1 MAVIGKNVIEN
12 LTTAMYENAYTVYRE
27 YIQNSADSIDK
38 AIAEGIIGEN
48 DAIID
53 INIEYSKRRI
63 TINDNAKG
71 IPAEKF
77 VKVLTDIADSQK
89 DRTKDKGF
97 RGIGRLAGVGYCNT
111 LIFKSSYKGEEI
123 ESVIEWDGKKL
134 RDVLADS
141 TQHPSASDFVDDI
154 TNAYQ
159 NKANADEHY
168 FEVIM
173 EGVVPESDDLLDKA
187 AVIEYLKSVAPIPF
201 ANVFIY
207 KSKIN
212 EFCRNKGLKI
222 DEYTIQ
228 VNGNQLFKPYK
239 TKIYDGTPDSKKV
252 VDEIKDIEFR
262 EFFAPDGRRLAW
274 MWFGISKFEKQI
286 KPMNKMRGIRLRKE
300 NIQIGDENTLGASP
314 KFFKES
320 RGNSYFIGEVY
331 AVDSE
336 LIPNARRD
344 YFKTNATTKEFEKAV
359 RSVLCDELYKTYNY
373 ANQVKKAFQSQ
384 TDYEKKVAEY
394 DKKVSEAG
402 FVDEKDK
409 EKAKKDLET
418 AKEKAEKS
426 VHTIELREQDAAK
439 STTLNRVFNEIKE
452 SYRPENSKILS
463 TVEQIKSER
472 KNSKKEEKK
481 YLTQN
486 LSKYNKREQKLIS
499 KIYAILQAILPK
511 DMAEMVVTKIQEE
524 LSK

>member
-1 MAVIGKNVIEN
+1 MAEIGKNVIEN

-38 AIAEGIIGEN
+38 AIAEGLISEN
-48 DAIID
+48 DAFID
-53 INIEYSKRRI
+53 INIEYNKRRI

-97 RGIGRLAGVGYCNT
+97 RGIGRLAGVGYCDT

-159 NKANADEHY
+159 NKANEDDHY

-173 EGVVPESDDLLDKA
+173 EGIIPESDNLLDKA
-187 AVIEYLKSVAPIPF
+187 AVIEYLESVAPIPF

-212 EFCRNKGLKI
+212 EFCRNNGLKI

-228 VNGNQLFKPYK
+228 VNGNPLFKPYK

-252 VDEIKDIEFR
+252 VDEIKDVEFR
-262 EFFAPDGRRLAW
+262 EFFASDGRRLAW

-300 NIQIGDENTLGASP
+300 NIQIGDESTLGASP
-314 KFFKES
+314 KFFKEP
-320 RGNSYFIGEVY
+320 RGNCYFIGEVY

-344 YFKTNATTKEFEKAV
+344 YFNTNATTKEFETAIRK
-359 RSVLCDELYKTYNY
+359 VLYNELHKTYYY
-373 ANQVKKAFQSQ
+373 ANQVKIAFQSQ

-394 DKKVSEAG
+394 DKKIHEAG
-402 FVDEKDK
+402 FVDERDK
-409 EKAKKDLET
+409 EKAKKDLEA
-418 AKEKAEKS
+418 AKEKAEKG
-426 VHTIELREQDAAK
+426 VRTIELREQDAAE
-439 STTLNRVFNEIKE
+439 SATLNRVFNEIKE
-452 SYRPENSKILS
+452 SYRPENPKTVLS
-463 TVEQIKSER
+463 VEQIKPEE
-472 KNSKKEEKK
+472 KNQKEEKK

-499 KIYAILQAILPK
+499 RIYTILQAILPK
-511 DMAEMVVTKIQEE
+511 DMAEMVVAKIQEE

>member
-1 MAVIGKNVIEN
+1 M
-12 LTTAMYENAYTVYRE
+12 
-27 YIQNSADSIDK
+27 
-38 AIAEGIIGEN
+38 
-48 DAIID
+48 
-53 INIEYSKRRI
+53 
-63 TINDNAKG
+63 
-71 IPAEKF
+71 
-77 VKVLTDIADSQK
+77 
-89 DRTKDKGF
+89 
-97 RGIGRLAGVGYCNT
+97 
-111 LIFKSSYKGEEI
+111 
-123 ESVIEWDGKKL
+123 
-134 RDVLADS
+134 ADS
-141 TQHPSASDFVDDI
+141 TQHPSASEFVDDI
-154 TNAYQ
+154 TTAYQ
-159 NKANADEHY
+159 NKANAEEHY

-173 EGVVPESDDLLDKA
+173 EGIIPESDELLDKA
-187 AVIEYLKSVAPIPF
+187 AVIEYLESVAPVPF

-207 KSKIN
+207 KSKIS
-212 EFCRNKGLKI
+212 EFCEHKGLKI

-252 VDEIKDIEFR
+252 VDEIKDVEFR
-262 EFFAPDGRRLAW
+262 EFFAKDGRLLAW
-274 MWFGISKFEKQI
+274 MWFGVSKFEQQI

-314 KFFKES
+314 KFFKEQ
-320 RGNSYFIGEVY
+320 RGNCYFVGEVY

-344 YFKTNATTKEFEKAV
+344 YFKTNSTTKEFENAV
-359 RSVLCDELYKTYNY
+359 RTVLYNELHKTYYY

-384 TDYEKKVAEY
+384 NEYEKKVAEF

-409 EKAKKDLET
+409 EKAKKELES

-426 VHTIELREQDAAK
+426 VRTIELREQDAAE
-439 STTLNRVFNEIKE
+439 SETLNRVFTELKE
-452 SYRPENSKILS
+452 SYRPEGPKEVVTT
-463 TVEQIKSER
+463 TVDKDD
-472 KNSKKEEKK
+472 KNKKEDKK

-499 KIYAILQAILPK
+499 KIYTILQAILPR
-511 DMAEMVVTKIQEE
+511 DMAEMVVAKIQEE

>member
-1 MAVIGKNVIEN
+1 MAEIGKNVIEN

-38 AIAEGIIGEN
+38 AVEEGIINVN

-53 INIEYSKRRI
+53 INIEYKQRRI

-71 IPAEKF
+71 ICADDF

-97 RGIGRLAGVGYCNT
+97 RGIGRLAGVGYCDK

-134 RDVLADS
+134 RDVLADC

-154 TNAYQ
+154 TNAYR
-159 NKANADEHY
+159 NKANEEDHY

-173 EGVVPESDDLLDKA
+173 EGIIPESDELLNKVN
-187 AVIEYLKSVAPIPF
+187 VIEYLESVAPIPF

-207 KSKIN
+207 KSKIS
-212 EFCRNKGLKI
+212 EFCKKNGLRI

-239 TKIYDGTPDSKKV
+239 TKIYDGTANSKKV
-252 VDEIKDIEFR
+252 VDEIKDIAFR
-262 EFFAPDGRRLAW
+262 EFFARDGRRLGW
-274 MWFGISKFEKQI
+274 MWFGISKFEQQI
-286 KPMNKMRGIRLRKE
+286 KPINKMRGIRLRKE
-300 NIQIGDENTLGASP
+300 NIQIGDETTLGASP
-314 KFFKES
+314 KFFKEQ
-320 RGNSYFIGEVY
+320 RGNCYFIGEVY
-331 AVDSE
+331 AIDSE

-344 YFKTNATTKEFEKAV
+344 YFKTNTTTKEFELELRK
-359 RSVLCDELYKTYNY
+359 VLYDELYKTYYY

-384 TDYEKKVAEY
+384 NDYEIKVEEY
-394 DKKVSEAG
+394 DKKVNQAG
-402 FVDEKDK
+402 FVNEKDK
-409 EKAKKDLET
+409 EKAKKDLEI

-426 VHTIELREQDAAK
+426 VRTIELRKQDAAENA
-439 STTLNRVFNEIKE
+439 TLNRVFKEIKE
-452 SYRPENSKILS
+452 SYRPVTSKTLLMLDS
-463 TVEQIKSER
+463 SVLEE
-472 KNSKKEEKK
+472 KNKKEEKK

-486 LSKYNKREQKLIS
+486 LSKYNKREQKIIS
-499 KIYAILQAILPK
+499 KIYYILQAILPK
-511 DMAEMVVTKIQEE
+511 DMADMVIAKIQEE

>member
-1 MAVIGKNVIEN
+1 MAEIGKNVIEN

-38 AIAEGIIGEN
+38 AIMEGLISEN
-48 DAIID
+48 DAFID
-53 INIEYSKRRI
+53 INIEYNKRRI

-97 RGIGRLAGVGYCNT
+97 RGIGRLAGVGYCDT
-111 LIFKSSYKGEEI
+111 LIFKSSYKGENI

-134 RDVLADS
+134 RNVLADS
-141 TQHPSASDFVDDI
+141 TQHPSASDFVDNI
-154 TNAYQ
+154 TNAYR
-159 NKANADEHY
+159 NKANVDDHY

-173 EGVVPESDDLLDKA
+173 EGIIPESDDLLDKN
-187 AVIEYLKSVAPIPF
+187 AVIEYLESVAPIPF

-207 KSKIN
+207 KSKIY
-212 EFCRNKGLKI
+212 EFCKNNGLKI

-239 TKIYDGTPDSKKV
+239 TKIYDGTQDSMKP
-252 VDEIKDIEFR
+252 VDEIKDVEFK
-262 EFFAPDGRRLAW
+262 EFFASDGKRLAW
-274 MWFGISKFEKQI
+274 MWFGISKFEQQI

-300 NIQIGDENTLGASP
+300 NIQIGDENTLGVSP
-314 KFFKES
+314 KFFKEP
-320 RGNSYFIGEVY
+320 RGNCYFIGEVY

-344 YFKTNATTKEFEKAV
+344 YFKTNATTKEFEKKV
-359 RSVLCDELYKTYNY
+359 REFFYEELHRIYYY

-384 TDYEKKVAEY
+384 TDYERKFVEY
-394 DKKVSEAG
+394 DKKIKEAG
-402 FVDEKDK
+402 FINEIDK
-409 EKAKKDLET
+409 EKATKNLEFAKKK
-418 AKEKAEKS
+418 AKKNI
-426 VHTIELREQDAAK
+426 HIIELRKQDANK
-439 STTLNRVFNEIKE
+439 NTTLNRVFNEIKE
-452 SYRPENSKILS
+452 SYQPEVTNIEISS
-463 TVEQIKSER
+463 DAVMSDE
-472 KNSKKEEKK
+472 KNKKKDK
-481 YLTQN
+481 RYLTQN

-499 KIYAILQAILPK
+499 KVYAILQAILPK
-511 DMAEMVVTKIQEE
+511 DMADVVVTKIQEE

>member
-1 MAVIGKNVIEN
+1 MAEIGKNVIEN

-38 AIAEGIIGEN
+38 AIAEGLISEN
-48 DAIID
+48 DAFID
-53 INIEYSKRRI
+53 INIEYNKRRI

-97 RGIGRLAGVGYCNT
+97 RGIGRLAGVGYCDT

-134 RDVLADS
+134 RNVLADS

-159 NKANADEHY
+159 NKANVDDHY

-173 EGVVPESDDLLDKA
+173 EGIIPESDDLLDKA
-187 AVIEYLKSVAPIPF
+187 AVIEYLESVAPIPF

-212 EFCRNKGLKI
+212 EFCRNNGLKI

-228 VNGNQLFKPYK
+228 VNGNPLFKPYK

-252 VDEIKDIEFR
+252 VDEIKDVEFR
-262 EFFAPDGRRLAW
+262 EFFAADGRRLAW
-274 MWFGISKFEKQI
+274 MWFGISKFEQQI

-314 KFFKES
+314 KFFKEQ
-320 RGNSYFIGEVY
+320 RGNCYFIGEVY

-344 YFKTNATTKEFEKAV
+344 YFKTNATIKEFEAAV
-359 RSVLCDELYKTYNY
+359 RQVLYNELYKTYYY

-402 FVDEKDK
+402 FVDERDK
-409 EKAKKDLET
+409 EKAKKDLEV

-426 VHTIELREQDAAK
+426 VRTIELREQDAAE

-452 SYRPENSKILS
+452 SYRPENPK
-463 TVEQIKSER
+463 TVSIVEPIRPEE
-472 KNSKKEEKK
+472 KNQKEEKK

-499 KIYAILQAILPK
+499 RIYSILQAILPK
-511 DMAEMVVTKIQEE
+511 DMADMVVAKIQEE

>member
-1 MAVIGKNVIEN
+1 MAEIGKNVIEN

-38 AIAEGIIGEN
+38 AIAEGLITEN
-48 DAIID
+48 DAFID
-53 INIEYSKRRI
+53 INIEFNKRRI

-71 IPAEKF
+71 IPADSF

-89 DRTKDKGF
+89 DRTKEKGF
-97 RGIGRLAGVGYCNT
+97 RGIGRLAGVGYCDT

-123 ESVIEWDGKKL
+123 ESVIEWDGRRL
-134 RDVLADS
+134 REVLADS

-159 NKANADEHY
+159 NKANSDDHY

-173 EGVVPESDDLLDKA
+173 EGIIPESDDLLDKA
-187 AVIEYLKSVAPIPF
+187 AVIEYLEAVAPIPF

-212 EFCRNKGLKI
+212 EFCKNNGLKI

-252 VDEIKDIEFR
+252 VDEIKDVEFR
-262 EFFAPDGRRLAW
+262 EFFASDGRRLAW
-274 MWFGISKFEKQI
+274 MWFGVSKFEQQI

-314 KFFKES
+314 KFFKEQ
-320 RGNSYFIGEVY
+320 RGNCYFIGEVY

-344 YFKTNATTKEFEKAV
+344 YFKTNAATKDFEAAV
-359 RSVLCDELYKTYNY
+359 RVVLYNELHKTYYY

-384 TDYEKKVAEY
+384 TDYEKKAAEF
-394 DKKVSEAG
+394 DKKVSGAG
-402 FVDEKDK
+402 FVDEKDR
-409 EKAKKDLET
+409 EKAKKDLEA

-426 VHTIELREQDAAK
+426 VRTIELREQEAGESD
-439 STTLNRVFNEIKE
+439 TLNRVFNELKE
-452 SYRPENSKILS
+452 SYRPDTPVATS
-463 TVEQIKSER
+463 VEPFKPEE
-472 KNSKKEEKK
+472 KNQKEEKK

-486 LSKYNKREQKLIS
+486 LSKYSKREQKLITR
-499 KIYAILQAILPK
+499 IYNILQAILPK
-511 DMAEMVVTKIQEE
+511 DMAEMVVAKIQEE

>member
-1 MAVIGKNVIEN
+1 MAEIGKNVIEN
-12 LTTAMYENAYTVYRE
+12 LTTAMYENPYTVYRE

-38 AIAEGIIGEN
+38 AVAAGIISSN
-48 DAIID
+48 DAFID

-77 VKVLTDIADSQK
+77 VKVLTDIADSEK
-89 DRTKDKGF
+89 DRTKEKGF
-97 RGIGRLAGVGYCNT
+97 RGIGRLAGVGYCD
-111 LIFKSSYKGEEI
+111 LLVFKSSYKGEEI

-134 RDVLADS
+134 REVLDDS
-141 TQHPSASDFVDDI
+141 NQHPSASDFVDEI
-154 TNAYQ
+154 THAYQ
-159 NKANADEHY
+159 NKAKAEEHY

-173 EGVVPESDDLLDKA
+173 DGIIPESDELLDKS
-187 AVIEYLKSVAPIPF
+187 AVIEYLESVAPVPF

-207 KSKIN
+207 RSKIK
-212 EFCRNKGLKI
+212 EFCNQKGLKI

-228 VNGNQLFKPYK
+228 VNGNPLFKPYK
-239 TKIYDGTPDSKKV
+239 TKIYDGTLDQKKV
-252 VDEIKDIEFR
+252 VDEIKDVEFR
-262 EFFAPDGRRLAW
+262 EFFTKDGRRLAW
-274 MWFGISKFEKQI
+274 MWFGVSKFEQQI

-314 KFFKES
+314 KFFKEQ
-320 RGNSYFIGEVY
+320 RGNCYFIGEVY
-331 AVDSE
+331 AIDNE

-344 YFKTNATTKEFEKAV
+344 YFKPNAVAKEFENAIRV
-359 RSVLCDELYKTYNY
+359 VLYNELHRMYYY

-384 TDYEKKVAEY
+384 TDYEKKVAEFN
-394 DKKVSEAG
+394 KKDDEAG
-402 FVDEKDK
+402 FINEKDR
-409 EKAKKDLET
+409 EKAKKDLEV

-426 VHTIELREQDAAK
+426 VRTIELREQDAAENE
-439 STTLNRVFNEIKE
+439 TLNRVFSELKE
-452 SYRPENSKILS
+452 SYRPEASLQIAEDDSKK
-463 TVEQIKSER
+463 VE
-472 KNSKKEEKK
+472 KNLKEEKK

-499 KIYAILQAILPK
+499 RIYTILQAILPR
-511 DMAEMVVTKIQEE
+511 DMADMVVAKIQEE

>member
-1 MAVIGKNVIEN
+1 MAEIGKNVIEN

-38 AIAEGIIGEN
+38 AIAAGIVNEK

-53 INIEYSKRRI
+53 INIEYNKRRI
-63 TINDNAKG
+63 TINDNAMG
-71 IPAEKF
+71 IPAEIF
-77 VKVLTDIADSQK
+77 VKKLTDIADSQK
-89 DRTKDKGF
+89 DRTKEKGF
-97 RGIGRLAGVGYCNT
+97 RGIGRLAGVGYCDT
-111 LIFKSSYKGEEI
+111 LIFKSSYKGENV

-134 RDVLADS
+134 RDVLADT

-154 TNAYQ
+154 TYSYQ
-159 NKANADEHY
+159 NEANMDEHY

-173 EGVVPESDDLLDKA
+173 EGVIPESDDLLDKG
-187 AVIEYLKSVAPIPF
+187 AVIEYLESVAPIPF
-201 ANVFIY
+201 ATFFLY
-207 KSKIN
+207 KSKIY
-212 EFCRNKGLKI
+212 EFCRNNNLKI

-239 TKIYDGTPDSKKV
+239 TKIYDGTSGSTKV
-252 VDEIKDIEFR
+252 VDEIKDVEFR
-262 EFFAPDGRRLAW
+262 EFYASNGRRLAW
-274 MWFGISKFEKQI
+274 MWFGISKFEQQI

-314 KFFKES
+314 KFFKEP
-320 RGNSYFIGEVY
+320 RGNCYFVGEIY

-344 YFKTNATTKEFEKAV
+344 YFKTNATTKEFEVEV
-359 RSVLCDELYKTYNY
+359 RKVLYNELYKTYHY

-384 TDYEKKVAEY
+384 TDYERKAVEY

-402 FVDEKDK
+402 FVDERDK

-426 VHTIELREQDAAK
+426 VRTIELREQDANEN
-439 STTLNRVFNEIKE
+439 TTLNRVFNEIKE
-452 SYRPENSKILS
+452 SYRPEISN
-463 TVEQIKSER
+463 TVISVDSVKQEE
-472 KNSKKEEKK
+472 KNKKEDKK

-499 KIYAILQAILPK
+499 KVYSILQAILPK
-511 DMAEMVVTKIQEE
+511 DMADMVVAKIQEE

>member
-1 MAVIGKNVIEN
+1 MAEIGKNVIEN

-38 AIAEGIIGEN
+38 AVAEGLIKDS
-48 DAIID
+48 DAFID
-53 INIEYSKRRI
+53 INIEYNKRRI

-89 DRTKDKGF
+89 DRTKEKGF
-97 RGIGRLAGVGYCNT
+97 RGIGRLAGVGYCDT
-111 LIFKSSYKGEEI
+111 LIFKSSYQGEEI

-134 RDVLADS
+134 REVLADS
-141 TQHPSASDFVDDI
+141 TQHPSASEFVDEI
-154 TNAYQ
+154 TYAYQ
-159 NKANADEHY
+159 NAAKASDHY

-173 EGVVPESDDLLDKA
+173 EGIIPESDELLDRS
-187 AVIEYLKSVAPIPF
+187 AVIEYLESVAPIPF

-212 EFCRNKGLKI
+212 EFCRQNGLKI

-239 TKIYDGTPDSKKV
+239 TKIYDGTPDAKKV

-274 MWFGISKFEKQI
+274 MWFGVSKFEQQI

-314 KFFKES
+314 KFFKEA
-320 RGNSYFIGEVY
+320 RGNCYFIGEVY

-344 YFKTNATTKEFEKAV
+344 YFKPNSATKEFEIAL
-359 RSVLCDELYKTYNY
+359 RGVLYNELHKTYYY

-384 TDYEKKVAEY
+384 TEYEKKAAEYEKKVN
-394 DKKVSEAG
+394 EAG
-402 FVDEKDK
+402 FINEKDK
-409 EKAKKDLET
+409 EKAQKELEA
-418 AKEKAEKS
+418 AKERADKGIR
-426 VHTIELREQDAAK
+426 TIELREQDAAN
-439 STTLNRVFNEIKE
+439 SETLTRVFNELKE
-452 SYRPENSKILS
+452 SYRPIGDEPAEKEVEEKI
-463 TVEQIKSER
+463 E
-472 KNSKKEEKK
+472 KKEEKK
-481 YLTQN
+481 YLAQN
-486 LSKYNKREQKLIS
+486 LSKYNTRERKLITRV
-499 KIYAILQAILPK
+499 YTILQDILPK
-511 DMAEMVVTKIQEE
+511 DMAQMVVAKIQEE